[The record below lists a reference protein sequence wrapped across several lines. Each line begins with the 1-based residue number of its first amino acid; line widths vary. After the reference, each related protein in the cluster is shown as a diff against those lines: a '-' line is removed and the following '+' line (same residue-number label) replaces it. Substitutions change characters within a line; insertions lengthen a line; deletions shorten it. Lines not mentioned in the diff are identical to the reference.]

1 MFQGKTLAK
10 GHQTGKGSGKAAQ
23 SVEVAE
29 VTDHWGPRVFGHWGN
44 LAFIPSEML
53 YIWKDLNRR
62 VTSDLGFKTSRW
74 LLVELF

>member
-29 VTDHWGPRVFGHWGN
+29 VTEIIGGHVSSG
-44 LAFIPSEML
+44 IGG
-53 YIWKDLNRR
+53 
-62 VTSDLGFKTSRW
+62 TW
-74 LLVELF
+74 LLFQVRCCTSGKI